1 MSVINLENIAKK
13 FGNRVIFDDFNLEIE
28 EGEFVCISGE
38 SGKGKSTLLNIIG
51 VLDKADSGDVM
62 ILGIKNPYFTTRK
75 GKKLLRDEISYVFQN
90 YGLVEDKTV
99 KYNLEISGAF
109 SGRNKKKDLLE
120 ALQQVGL
127 NEKFL
132 NQKVYAL
139 SGGEQQ
145 RVALARLY
153 LKKSS
158 IILAD
163 EPTGSLDAGN
173 RENVLNILSKL
184 NEEGKTIIVVTHD
197 PEVEKCASRIIR
209 L

>member
-127 NEKFL
+127 NEEFL